1 MAQTV
6 PGSLPGA
13 FDIASHQ
20 HIGVDA
26 GRVQTL
32 FVRLA
37 LAISFTSIDLAATR
51 TFADGTAFGLAGHP
65 VLMGLRQIGLKGPF
79 IILGGH
85 AVASRAA
92 CGPRAKPDPR
102 ARHSPVR
109 WSTSEPS
116 FLKGLRWSLERA
128 SRARSRIRRTLQ

>member
-6 PGSLPGA
+6 PGSLHGA

-20 HIGVDA
+20 DIGVGA
-26 GRVQTL
+26 GRAQTL
-32 FVRLA
+32 FALLA
-37 LAISFTSIDLAATR
+37 LAISFTSIDLAATWI
-51 TFADGTAFGLAGHP
+51 FADGTTFGLAGHQ
-65 VLMGLRQIGLKGPF
+65 VLTGLRQIGLKGPF

-85 AVASRAA
+85 AAASGAA
-92 CGPRAKPDPR
+92 CGSRAKPDPR

-116 FLKGLRWSLERA
+116 F
-128 SRARSRIRRTLQ
+128 